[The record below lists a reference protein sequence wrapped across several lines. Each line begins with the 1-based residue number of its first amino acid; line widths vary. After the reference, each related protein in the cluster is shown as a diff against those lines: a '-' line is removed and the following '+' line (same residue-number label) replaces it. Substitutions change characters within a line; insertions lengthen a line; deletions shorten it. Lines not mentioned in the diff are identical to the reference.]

1 MSIFYKYVYMTNS
14 IEERRVW
21 KLKGGS
27 YIISL
32 PKDWVEKVKDN
43 QLVVIKDQHFLVMY
57 PKKHVLK
64 KEAIVDMSKIK
75 DPTLVSYYV
84 LTYYM
89 QGMERIKIRS
99 TDVMDAQIKK
109 RFRDIRNEMIGA
121 DIVEE
126 KSDYLVYEI
135 LLDVTQQSISET
147 IQKFNEFIEGVH
159 VDTIKAIEEL
169 NKSLSEEIIE
179 RSKDGLKKYRLMI
192 RQISIASQDPSV
204 AKKIGIDNFRQAIV
218 YGTVASYLNRM
229 LHHTSYCNQ
238 YVLKLFEGDEVA
250 CDHVLRMAEVAQ
262 KMRNSSINAFIEKDL
277 DSALKVIKLMSIQ
290 RGLED
295 ELLNY
300 LNTGK
305 VSVNIGIVYSMI
317 GKEMR
322 RVSGLSVGI
331 ADALANLL
339 LAPA

>member
-1 MSIFYKYVYMTNS
+1 MAIGS
-14 IEERRVW
+14 EERRIW

-32 PKDWVEKVKDN
+32 PKEWVEKVKDN
-43 QLVVIKDQHFLVMY
+43 RLVVIKDPNFLVLY
-57 PKKHVLK
+57 PKREKLK
-64 KEAIVDMSKIK
+64 KEAIIDISKIK

-89 QGMERIKIRS
+89 QGMERIKIYS
-99 TDVMDAQIKK
+99 KEVMDAQLKK
-109 RFRDIRNEMIGA
+109 RFRDIRSEMIGA

-159 VDTIKAIEEL
+159 IDTIKALEEL
-169 NKSLSEEIIE
+169 NKSLSEEIVE

-204 AKKIGIDNFRQAIV
+204 GKKIGIDNFRQAIV

-229 LHHTSYCNQ
+229 LHHTSTCNQ

-250 CDHVLRMAEVAQ
+250 CDHVLRIAEVAK
-262 KMRNSSINAFIEKDL
+262 KMRNDSINAFIEKNL
-277 DSALKVIKLMSIQ
+277 EAALKVIKLMSIQ

-322 RVSGLSVGI
+322 RVSGFSVGI

-339 LAPA
+339 LAPS